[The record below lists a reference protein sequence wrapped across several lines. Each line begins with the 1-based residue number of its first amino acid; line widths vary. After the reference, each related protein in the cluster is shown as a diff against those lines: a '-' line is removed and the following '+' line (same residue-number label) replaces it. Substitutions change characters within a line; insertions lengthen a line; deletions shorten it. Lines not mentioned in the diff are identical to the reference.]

1 MTSRWDR
8 LLEQKPISLSEHLA
22 NEAARHL
29 SAELRRWPLPIEALE
44 PGASPEVVELLGPES
59 PRPPAEVFMAALQL
73 ARWDLE
79 REHEA
84 YDDYMRNGRY
94 LEAGLVE
101 ADRPALLLVSR
112 WVLEQLF
119 ALSEATGGRVNR
131 KSLVSIIE
139 LMGRQ
144 LASSDSAPA

>member
-8 LLEQKPISLSEHLA
+8 LLEQKPVSLSEHLA

-29 SAELRRWPLPIEALE
+29 SAELRRWPLPVEALE
-44 PGASPEVVELLGPES
+44 PGASHEVIELLGPDS
-59 PRPPAEVFMAALQL
+59 PRPPAEVFTAALQL

-84 YDDYMRNGRY
+84 YDDYMRNRRY

-119 ALSEATGGRVNR
+119 ALTEATGGRVSR
-131 KSLVSIIE
+131 KALVSIIE
-139 LMGRQ
+139 RISRQ
-144 LASSDSAPA
+144 LASPDSTPN

>member
-29 SAELRRWPLPIEALE
+29 AAELRRWPLPVEALE
-44 PGASPEVVELLGPES
+44 PGASQEVVALLGPDS
-59 PRPPAEVFMAALQL
+59 PRPPAEVFTAALQL

-84 YDDYMRNGRY
+84 YDDYMRNRRY

-101 ADRPALLLVSR
+101 ADRPALLLVSA
-112 WVLEQLF
+112 WVLEQLL
-119 ALSEATGGRVNR
+119 ALSEATSGRVDR
-131 KSLVSIIE
+131 KALVSIIDRI
-139 LMGRQ
+139 GRQ
-144 LASSDSAPA
+144 LDSPEETPA